1 MSAPEDS
8 GLLFSALLIAAFA
21 TVGVHAALGFAV
33 HKTETDIATVSM
45 AVADFRYVAPRPV
58 KMRNEHGG
66 VSFERRR
73 ATAEC
78 TSIPECNPELES
90 QVIEL
95 KIAKLGMKD
104 PDPKKLPEI
113 QKYEESE
120 KEELSVNVE
129 KDPTAVKPLQLKD
142 FLKKKKQ
149 LDRRRKKRKPKLRR
163 DLFNLDN
170 DPRARPTR
178 FEEITGR
185 LEGDIYGKGMDTAK
199 FDQYF
204 GRLALELHKVFHP
217 PTSLTRKQIQ
227 KQRVRIKITRM
238 SVDGTVLAYRVL
250 RKAKKDGFTQ
260 SAVAALREFVP
271 AEGGRRQLPSP
282 PADILEFVNKKGVIV
297 DLDGRLFQ

>member
-1 MSAPEDS
+1 MRTPEDS

-33 HKTETDIATVSM
+33 HKTEGDIATVSM
-45 AVADFRYVAPRPV
+45 PIADFRYVAPRPV
-58 KMRNEHGG
+58 KVRNGHGA

-78 TSIPECNPELES
+78 TSIPECHPELES

-95 KIAKLGMKD
+95 KIAKLGMKE
-104 PDPKKLPEI
+104 PDPTKLPEI
-113 QKYEESE
+113 QKYEEPE

-129 KDPTAVKPLQLKD
+129 KEPDAVKPLELKD
-142 FLKKKKQ
+142 FLKKKQQ
-149 LDRRRKKRKPKLRR
+149 LDRRRKKRKPKIRR

-170 DPRARPTR
+170 DPRARATR

-185 LEGDIYGKGMDTAK
+185 LEGDIYGKGVDAAK

-204 GRLALELHKVFHP
+204 GRLALELHKVFNP
-217 PTSLTRKQIQ
+217 PTSLTRKEIQ
-227 KQRVRIKITRM
+227 KQQVRIKITQM
-238 SVDGTVLAYRVL
+238 SSDGTILAYKIL
-250 RKAKKDGFTQ
+250 RKARKAGFTH

-271 AEGGRRQLPSP
+271 AEGGRRRLPSP

-297 DLDGRLFQ
+297 DLDGRLFE